1 MNRRDF
7 VKNGVL
13 LSAVPT
19 VLPFFSPLFPED
31 LDAYGSKKPE
41 WVIEMIRRNE
51 LSIDNSYQRR
61 INDKSNPRYGAV
73 LDGVEIA
80 TPHSSL
86 GFIKSGVC
94 CLASPESRWFNDQKL
109 LSDLVD
115 TAKFL
120 LTLQHEDGS
129 IDLVT
134 TNFHSTPDTGFL
146 VKYLCPAVAYFRDS
160 KVDNKEPL
168 IELMK
173 EFLENAGSALL
184 VGGVHTPN
192 HRWVVSA
199 ALASI
204 HMLWPKPEYLQRAET
219 WLSEGI
225 DLDEDGQ
232 YQEKSSYIY
241 SSLSD
246 RVLITIARGFDKP
259 ELLDYVRKNLDMTF
273 YYIHPNGEIVTEAS
287 GRQDNS
293 IIGMLENYY
302 YPYRYLAL
310 KDNNPQ
316 YAAACRLIEETA
328 PNRTAGFIQYFLED
342 PSLWKTLPKGGSLPT
357 NYFKHFSNSSLIR
370 IRRVDYDASILP
382 KNPAFFN
389 FHKRN
394 TVLQGLRVASAFF
407 GKGQFV
413 ADEYRI
419 ENGKVYMESK
429 LEGPYYQPFPADRIP
444 GDGIWENMPRTE
456 RPLSE
461 VQHLK
466 TVINI
471 SEIEKGFELEIDI
484 EGTERVPLAVELIF
498 RPGGKMKNATA
509 HSDLPDVYF
518 LEEGFGQYESEG
530 EVIAFGPALHE
541 HKWVDIRGGLPR
553 MNAPTVYLTG
563 FTPFKQKI
571 RIT

>member
-7 VKNGVL
+7 VKSGVL

-19 VLPFFSPLFPED
+19 VLPFLSPFYPED
-31 LDAYGSKKPE
+31 LDAPRRDKPE

-51 LSIDNSYQRR
+51 LSIESSYKRR
-61 INDKSNPRYGAV
+61 INDKSNSRYGAV

-80 TPHSSL
+80 TPHASL
-86 GFIKSGVC
+86 GFVKSGIC
-94 CLASPESRWFNDQKL
+94 CLASPESRFHNDQKL
-109 LSDLVD
+109 LADLVD

-120 LTLQHEDGS
+120 LTLQHADGT

-146 VKYLCPAVAYFRDS
+146 VKYLCPAVAVFRES
-160 KVDNKEPL
+160 KVEDKEPL
-168 IELMK
+168 MALMK
-173 EFLENAGSALL
+173 QFLENAGRALV

-204 HMLWPKPEYLQRAET
+204 HMLWPNPAYIKRAET

-225 DLDEDGQ
+225 DLDVDGQ

-246 RVLITIARGFDKP
+246 RVLITAARGFDKP
-259 ELLDYVRKNLDMTF
+259 ELLDYVRKNLEMTF

-293 IIGMLENYY
+293 IIGTLENYY

-310 KDNNPQ
+310 KDGNPQ

-328 PNRTAGFIQYFLED
+328 ATKTAGFIQYFLED
-342 PSLWKTLPKGGSLPT
+342 PSLWQDLPKGGALPT
-357 NYFKHFSNSSLIR
+357 DYFKHFSNSNLIR
-370 IRRVDYDASILP
+370 VRRGDYDASILP

-389 FHKRN
+389 FHKKK
-394 TVLQGLRVASAFF
+394 TVLQGVRVASAFF
-407 GKGQFV
+407 GKGQFT

-429 LEGPYYQPFPADRIP
+429 LEGPYYQPFPADKIP
-444 GDGIWENMPRTE
+444 GDGVWENMPRTE

-461 VQHLK
+461 VQHFK
-466 TVINI
+466 TQVNV
-471 SEIEKGFELEIDI
+471 SEIDGGFELEIDI
-484 EGTERVPLAVELIF
+484 EGTDRVPLTVELIF
-498 RPGGKMKNATA
+498 RPGGKMKNVTA
-509 HSDLPDVYF
+509 HQDVSDVYF
-518 LEEGFGQYESEG
+518 LEDGFGRYESDG
-530 EVIAFGPALHE
+530 EVIEFGPAHHE
-541 HKWVDIRGGLPR
+541 HKWIDIRGGLPR
-553 MNAPTVYLTG
+553 MDAPTVYLTG
-563 FTPFKQKI
+563 FTPFKKKI
-571 RIT
+571 RIS